1 MRDIGFFSK
10 ERAGELIPGLLVTLG
25 LAVVAYVTWWLLKDT
40 LLKFSALL
48 WAFIFSIIVSNLLPV
63 LSSEKFHHGIE
74 MSSTRLLRWSIAL
87 LGLTFSAAVW
97 ANLGGIGIAAVLINL
112 VFAFTFGFIF
122 CRYVLKLDGSLT
134 VLLSAGTSIC
144 GATAIAACGP
154 AIRAKAE
161 EMGLSLAVITL
172 FGLVAMFGYPL
183 LYYGPLASWL
193 DNNPLAYGMW
203 AGMGVHET
211 AQVIVA
217 GSQVEG
223 AAAIAISAKFIRIF
237 MIGPT
242 VLVSLL
248 VFRQFSSTS
257 GAKQI
262 KLSIPWF
269 AIVFTIFTLV
279 HLGLDSLSIRY
290 WWSGFN
296 INYLKPGVTFLLA
309 WSFAAVGLK
318 VKISAI
324 RSIGLKAF
332 IGGMVVAGVVG
343 GSSLLLVKYLWMPF
357 SG

>member
-10 ERAGELIPGLLVTLG
+10 ERVGELIPGLLVTLG
-25 LAVVAYVTWWLLKDT
+25 LAVVAYATWWLLKDT

-48 WAFIFSIIVSNLLPV
+48 WAFIFSIIASNLLPV

-122 CRYVLKLDGSLT
+122 CRYVLKLDGALT

-183 LYYGPLASWL
+183 TFKTKCNDAAG
-193 DNNPLAYGMW
+193 NNELKRKTDE
-203 AGMGVHET
+203 ET
-211 AQVIVA
+211 
-217 GSQVEG
+217 STPF
-223 AAAIAISAKFIRIF
+223 SPYNLR
-237 MIGPT
+237 M
-242 VLVSLL
+242 
-248 VFRQFSSTS
+248 FRQTYFGIKDILAPLVIDKIACVLPMQQPEQYKPWIIEICPAST
-257 GAKQI
+257 
-262 KLSIPWF
+262 
-269 AIVFTIFTLV
+269 
-279 HLGLDSLSIRY
+279 
-290 WWSGFN
+290 
-296 INYLKPGVTFLLA
+296 LKNLNPYIIA
-309 WSFAAVGLK
+309 
-318 VKISAI
+318 
-324 RSIGLKAF
+324 R
-332 IGGMVVAGVVG
+332 
-343 GSSLLLVKYLWMPF
+343 F
-357 SG
+357 SGM